1 MITKIKAPKGFQ
13 FKITPGP
20 AYTTV
25 QLFDKNKKVPDA
37 TGKMVPYAY
46 AVGNVNLHKDTFSD
60 NFWRTH
66 ASLNAEYHN
75 KGLGTL
81 LYARAIQWCLEHG
94 YRVSSSGRS
103 SEMARRMWKSK
114 SIRKFFRIK
123 QAKTKLGKQYP
134 TYGDIYDRWY
144 AYEK

>member
-13 FKITPGP
+13 FKIVPDVYSTS
-20 AYTTV
+20 V

-37 TGKMVPYAY
+37 NGKMVTYQYAIGTVSLY
-46 AVGNVNLHKDTFSD
+46 KDTYSD

-66 ASLNAEYHN
+66 ASLNSEYHN

-81 LYARAIQWCLEHG
+81 LYARAIQWALEHG

-123 QAKTKLGKQYP
+123 QGKSQAGKKNP
-134 TYGDIYDRWY
+134 EYGDRYDRWY